1 MTFEEL
7 KEEYEKSTIGDKIY
21 DLLAD
26 LSSVVVRKYPKEIY
40 NNRSP
45 WSDESIRELCQEV
58 ATERLLEE
66 DQIHYVFSE
75 AKTLDSVRA
84 LFVRQIKRTL
94 ASRRVISPI
103 DRLITRVKS
112 HAKGGDYEALT
123 DAKSGKYSFR
133 AKGAEVR
140 AVSLSQRQISDCVNL
155 LRQVPI
161 IYTRL
166 DTSRETMIYSP
177 DNLLKALNLVFG
189 CIGTVSEG
197 DLRRIFETL
206 LTPWGRTILNLDEEN
221 YVSANDPTTQ
231 AQERNAVFEEARK
244 FADMLSNEEKIV
256 LVHKSNDIS
265 DDSIAAI
272 IKKSRPTVA
281 KIKGE
286 AYKKVK
292 DRFLTEVDVVDQ
304 EFAMQVLIDELA
316 SQIESLES

>member
-7 KEEYEKSTIGDKIY
+7 KEEYEKSIIGEKIY
-21 DLLAD
+21 ALLTDLITMVA
-26 LSSVVVRKYPKEIY
+26 RKYPKEIY

-45 WSDESIRELCQEV
+45 WSVESISELCQEV
-58 ATERLLEE
+58 ATDRLLGEN
-66 DQIHYVFSE
+66 QIHYVFRE
-75 AKTLDSVRA
+75 ARTLDSVRA

-123 DAKSGKYSFR
+123 DAKSGKYSFQ
-133 AKGAEVR
+133 ANGVEVS
-140 AVSLSQRQISDCVNL
+140 ALSLSQRQISDCVNL
-155 LRQVPI
+155 LRQIPI
-161 IYTRL
+161 IYSRL

-177 DNLLKALNLVFG
+177 DNLLKALNLIFG
-189 CIGTVSEG
+189 SIGAVSES

-206 LTPWGRTILNLDEEN
+206 LTPWTRTILNLGEQN

-231 AQERNAVFEEARK
+231 AQERNAVFDQARE

-256 LVHKSNDIS
+256 IVHKSNDIS

-281 KIKGE
+281 KIKGD
-286 AYKKVK
+286 AYIKVK

-304 EFAMQVLIDELA
+304 EFAMQVLVDELA
-316 SQIESLES
+316 SQIESLE